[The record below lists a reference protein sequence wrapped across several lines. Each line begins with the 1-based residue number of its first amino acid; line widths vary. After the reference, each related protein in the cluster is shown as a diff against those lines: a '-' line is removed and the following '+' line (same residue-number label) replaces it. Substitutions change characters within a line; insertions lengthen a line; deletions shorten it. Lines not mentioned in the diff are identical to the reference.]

1 MSTFPFY
8 FVEIRE
14 VDVWIVFIEM
24 YNDNSCILSSYIY
37 DIDVCVLFDEI
48 YAVKRNYYIFAWVII
63 TVRYHMLLYITLFY
77 QQFSTAGIFLL
88 HCTILITVIKDKVN
102 K

>member
-8 FVEIRE
+8 FVEIYE
-14 VDVWIVFIEM
+14 VDVWIIFIEM
-24 YNDNSCILSSYIY
+24 YNDNSYILSSYIY

-48 YAVKRNYYIFAWVII
+48 YAVKRNN
-63 TVRYHMLLYITLFY
+63 LLYIGMSNYYCLVPYAVVYYMINNSVQQEYFY
-77 QQFSTAGIFLL
+77 YIVQYF
-88 HCTILITVIKDKVN
+88 TVIKDKVN